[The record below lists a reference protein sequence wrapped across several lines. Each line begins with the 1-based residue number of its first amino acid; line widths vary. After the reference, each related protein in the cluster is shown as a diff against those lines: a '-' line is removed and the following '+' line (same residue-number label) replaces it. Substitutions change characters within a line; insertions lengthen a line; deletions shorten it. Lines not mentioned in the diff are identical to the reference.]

1 MEQRMTLISDKTDE
15 FPNNANNSFKVRIP
29 NGLRL
34 EGTGWHVALLSLTL
48 PNSSTDDNPFA
59 TGYGNT
65 VAGATWT
72 ALHFRTPGYRRK
84 YNAVD
89 THGFITNINANN
101 VASTVDGVGF
111 WNNLVQFFESSV
123 MESVYVK
130 TAQLRS
136 SRDPTPVIFVKQSM
150 CPSFRWDGEDLVVE
164 RRGADSTNGNT
175 LYSSF
180 DIAMEVAVQ
189 WGLARQQ
196 SNGSWVPGPN
206 LRHTLFDDAITTSDP
221 NREDSVTVGGIASLN
236 GKAIRTHLRTDVPRA
251 PRTPTPGVTIHN
263 TYKQLW
269 HYTFGNTQWIRL
281 SGFAEWRLT
290 NLNRTYDVLHRH
302 SGKAVMVYTNLQQ
315 STIVG
320 NSRAQL
326 LRELVIHRGGEA
338 GHSYS
343 EPNHL
348 QWVPV
353 STHQTDIVEV
363 QLADVD
369 GNLLALPKGKSL
381 VAVALKQMV

>member
-1 MEQRMTLISDKTDE
+1 MEQRMSLISDKTDE

-101 VASTVDGVGF
+101 VDSTVDGVGF

-123 MESVYVK
+123 MERVYVK

-150 CPSFRWDGEDLVVE
+150 CPSFR
-164 RRGADSTNGNT
+164 
-175 LYSSF
+175 
-180 DIAMEVAVQ
+180 
-189 WGLARQQ
+189 
-196 SNGSWVPGPN
+196 
-206 LRHTLFDDAITTSDP
+206 
-221 NREDSVTVGGIASLN
+221 
-236 GKAIRTHLRTDVPRA
+236 
-251 PRTPTPGVTIHN
+251 
-263 TYKQLW
+263 
-269 HYTFGNTQWIRL
+269 
-281 SGFAEWRLT
+281 
-290 NLNRTYDVLHRH
+290 
-302 SGKAVMVYTNLQQ
+302 
-315 STIVG
+315 
-320 NSRAQL
+320 
-326 LRELVIHRGGEA
+326 
-338 GHSYS
+338 
-343 EPNHL
+343 
-348 QWVPV
+348 
-353 STHQTDIVEV
+353 
-363 QLADVD
+363 
-369 GNLLALPKGKSL
+369 
-381 VAVALKQMV
+381 